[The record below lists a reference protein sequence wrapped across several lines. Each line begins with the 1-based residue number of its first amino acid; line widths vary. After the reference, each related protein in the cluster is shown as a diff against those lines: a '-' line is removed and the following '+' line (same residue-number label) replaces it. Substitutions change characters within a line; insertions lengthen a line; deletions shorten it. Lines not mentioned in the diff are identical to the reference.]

1 MAVFNIPHPSI
12 SKLPTTE
19 VDAEPELWNKGYR
32 QIDENMEAI
41 KRILDQLDK
50 ELRDARG
57 ADANAA
63 ARIARIQSEFN
74 ALKTRIGNTVVNSI
88 NGKTG
93 NVYITA
99 GDVPELLTNGNPYM
113 TGIPH
118 LVGVQDWANEAETE
132 VDNNSNQFALVSQG
146 FIKRMM
152 RKISE
157 RFVQTYAVGGQRFI
171 VMGIPGAR
179 FIIGLGKATYS
190 DHNGH
195 ASWEIGPGLN
205 DMYNKYDPEWFVA
218 YMTPQV
224 GSEAKFIGGEAVG
237 RNFRMRWIDAPI
249 RGDKIASWMVIGICR
264 R

>member
-1 MAVFNIPHPSI
+1 MAIFNIPHPSI

-32 QIDENMEAI
+32 QIDENMDAI

-74 ALKTRIGNTVVNSI
+74 SLKTRIGNTVVNSI

-99 GDVPELLTNGNPYM
+99 ADVPELLTNGNPYM

-118 LVGVQDWANEAETE
+118 LVGVQDWANDAETE

-179 FIIGLGKATYS
+179 FIIGIGKATFS

-195 ASWEIGPGLN
+195 LAWEIGPGLN
-205 DMYNKYDPEWFVA
+205 DMYNKYDPEWFA
-218 YMTPQV
+218 SYMTPQV
-224 GSEAKFIGGEAVG
+224 GSEAKFLGGEAVG